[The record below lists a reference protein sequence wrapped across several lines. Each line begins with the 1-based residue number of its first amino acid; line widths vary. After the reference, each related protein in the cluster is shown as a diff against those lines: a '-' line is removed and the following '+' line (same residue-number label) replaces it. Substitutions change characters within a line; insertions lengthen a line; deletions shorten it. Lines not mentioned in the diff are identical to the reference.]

1 MRDTASESRPGGETG
16 AAGNRV
22 AATASSIAP
31 KTHTVA
37 DLDAWAQSCRGRFM
51 VEVEVGHDGG
61 RRTFYYAN
69 VRAAERCVE
78 RARARG
84 ALARVALVQTVPVGI
99 LQGLGGGR

>member
-1 MRDTASESRPGGETG
+1 
-16 AAGNRV
+16 
-22 AATASSIAP
+22 
-31 KTHTVA
+31 
-37 DLDAWAQSCRGRFM
+37 M
-51 VEVEVGHDGG
+51 VEVEVGDNSG

-69 VRAAERCVE
+69 VRAAERCVQ